1 MSEAP
6 DPLASFVGG
15 VTRVKTMA
23 DGSPRF
29 EFEAGEA
36 AIAVMQS
43 LAEAQA
49 NPCQT
54 PQDCNRDQGAS
65 LPLGGCERDKR
76 L

>member
-49 NPCQT
+49 NRRFLYVLVF
-54 PQDCNRDQGAS
+54 DADAW
-65 LPLGGCERDKR
+65 ERFQETQR
-76 L
+76 

>member
-49 NPCQT
+49 NRRFLYVLVFDT
-54 PQDCNRDQGAS
+54 DAW
-65 LPLGGCERDKR
+65 ERFQETQR
-76 L
+76 